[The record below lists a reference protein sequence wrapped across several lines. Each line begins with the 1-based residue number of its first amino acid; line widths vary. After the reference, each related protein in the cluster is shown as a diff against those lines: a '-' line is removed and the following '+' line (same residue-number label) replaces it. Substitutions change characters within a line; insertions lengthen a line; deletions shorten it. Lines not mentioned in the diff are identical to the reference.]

1 MVSMSNVR
9 LGVLAR
15 SLWQCVMVRRT
26 VVVLLEMRCGGAIGR
41 SHLENRV
48 ESERNPEWRDLS

>member
-1 MVSMSNVR
+1 MASMNNVR
-9 LGVLAR
+9 LGFNAR

-26 VVVLLEMRCGGAIGR
+26 VVVLLEVRSGGAIGR